1 MNFLVS
7 KNPVL
12 IDLYWSILL
21 EQGESLL
28 LSDFSDLVWRA
39 KTSDK
44 GLVLIDT
51 QIDGFAGMHS
61 LTDLKRINQN
71 LKALIIAVE
80 LTTEDELSALAAGA
94 SGSCKS
100 NLLPDKIRQ
109 IFTTIQDGGVW
120 ISSAGLPQLLQR
132 LKRLEELS
140 KKNTTKNESTQQHE
154 KISSLTPRER
164 EIVELVASGD
174 CNKIIASKLNIADR
188 TVKAHLSV
196 IFQKLKVNDRLQLA
210 LLANKTFDNKKRAS
224 L

>member
-12 IDLYWSILL
+12 IDLYWNILL
-21 EQGESLL
+21 EHGESLL

-140 KKNTTKNESTQQHE
+140 KKNTPKNESTQQHE